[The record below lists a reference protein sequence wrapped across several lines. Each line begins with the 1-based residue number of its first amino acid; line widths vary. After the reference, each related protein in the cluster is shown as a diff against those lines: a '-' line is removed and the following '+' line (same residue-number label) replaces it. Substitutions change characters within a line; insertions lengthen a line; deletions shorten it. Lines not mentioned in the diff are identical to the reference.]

1 MTTQEFSPEFDLL
14 YNNISSNQA
23 PGLTEYEKSI
33 FLTQA
38 QEEIAL
44 GLYEGKYGE
53 SFEGTEEMRTY
64 LNPLILNKV
73 YDEIVNNE
81 CALPEDYWYMV
92 YESALI
98 SDPSFNCKDSDGHTT
113 NYKEVYVYPVTLD
126 TLYKTKESP
135 FRGPN
140 SRRILRVYTSDFNVS
155 DSTTSLS
162 NKTVHLYSK
171 YPIVEYRIKYLRKP
185 VPIILEDLPE
195 GLTIDGETKKT
206 ECELS
211 EALHRIIL
219 RKAVELAKQVW
230 VK

>member
-1 MTTQEFSPEFDLL
+1 MTTQEFSLEFDLL

-38 QEEIAL
+38 QEEIVI

-64 LNPLILNKV
+64 LNHLILNKV
-73 YDEIVNNE
+73 YDEIVDNE
-81 CALPEDYWYMV
+81 CDLPEDYWYMV

-140 SRRILRVYTSDFNVS
+140 SRRILRLNDGN
-155 DSTTSLS
+155 
-162 NKTVHLYSK
+162 NTVTLISK
-171 YPIVEYRIKYLRKP
+171 YSITEYSVKYLRKP
-185 VPIILEDLPE
+185 KPIILVNLDNN
-195 GLTIDGETKKT
+195 LTIDNDSNAST
-206 ECELS
+206 CELS
-211 EALHRIIL
+211 EALHRPIL
-219 RKAVELAKQVW
+219 RKAVDLAKQVW
-230 VK
+230 LK